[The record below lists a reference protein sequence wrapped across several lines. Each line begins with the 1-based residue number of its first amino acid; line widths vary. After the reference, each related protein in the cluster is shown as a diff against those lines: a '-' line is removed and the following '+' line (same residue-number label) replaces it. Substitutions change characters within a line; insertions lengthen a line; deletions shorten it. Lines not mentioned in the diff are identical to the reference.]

1 MANINTFKSKLKGGG
16 ARANQFEVHM
26 NFPSFA
32 GGASEA
38 EEMTFLCTSTTTPAS
53 TVSEVPV
60 AFRGRTLYLAG
71 DRTFETWSTT
81 VINDTD
87 FKIYRSVERW
97 LNGMNDLRDNTSSKI
112 HPDSYMVDAQIR
124 HLDRNSRPLKD
135 WTFRGVFPTA
145 LPGIALDYGT
155 NDAIETFDVT
165 WRYQWYETDAGG
177 IVDPGDSVTPQTGPP
192 GSNYGS

>member
-1 MANINTFKSKLKGGG
+1 MANINDFKTRLQGGG
-16 ARANQFEVHM
+16 ARANQFEVQM
-26 NFPSFA
+26 YFPTWA
-32 GGASEA
+32 GVGIT
-38 EEMTFLCTSTTTPAS
+38 EEMRFLCTSTTTPAS

-87 FKIYRSVERW
+87 FKIYRAVEKW
-97 LNGMNDLRDNTSSKI
+97 LNGMNDLKLNTSSHI
-112 HPDSYMVDAQIR
+112 DPDTYMVDAYIK
-124 HLDRNSRPLKD
+124 HLDRNGAPLKR
-135 WTFRGVFPTA
+135 WYFKGVFPTA

-165 WRYQWYETDAGG
+165 WRYQWFTTDSGG
-177 IVDPGDSVTPQTGPP
+177 VVDPGDSATVGVGPA
-192 GSNYGS
+192 GQYSNS

>member
-32 GGASEA
+32 GNASDA

-87 FKIYRSVERW
+87 FKIYRACERW
-97 LNGMNDLRDNTSSKI
+97 LNGMNDLKLNTSDHI
-112 HPDSYMVDAQIR
+112 DPDSYMVDAHIT
-124 HLDRNSRPLKD
+124 HLDRNNAPLKS

-165 WRYQWYETDAGG
+165 WRYQWYEMDVEGSGTNVSWSGG
-177 IVDPGDSVTPQTGPP
+177 TQTGGAP
-192 GSNYGS
+192 S

>member
-16 ARANQFEVHM
+16 ARANQFEVQM
-26 NFPSFA
+26 YFPTWA
-32 GGASEA
+32 GDSGDT
-38 EEMTFLCTSTTTPAS
+38 EEMKFLCTSTTTPAS

-71 DRTFETWSTT
+71 DRSFETWSTT

-87 FKIYRSVERW
+87 FKIYRAVEKW
-97 LNGMNDLRDNTSSKI
+97 LNGMNDLKLNTSSHI
-112 HPDSYMVDAQIR
+112 DPDSYMVDATIK
-124 HLDRNSRPLKD
+124 HLDRNNATLKS
-135 WTFRGVFPTA
+135 WFFKGVFPTA

-165 WRYQWYETDAGG
+165 WRYQWYETD
-177 IVDPGDSVTPQTGPP
+177 
-192 GSNYGS
+192 GSNPQGGGTYPTDVHG

>member
-1 MANINTFKSKLKGGG
+1 MSNINTFKSKLKGGG

-26 NFPSFA
+26 NFPAFA

-87 FKIYRSVERW
+87 FKIYRACERW
-97 LNGMNDLRDNTSSKI
+97 LNGMNDLKLNTSSHI
-112 HPDSYMVDAQIR
+112 DPDSYMMDCDIT
-124 HLDRNSRPLKD
+124 HLDRNNAPLKT
-135 WTFRGVFPTA
+135 WNFKGVFPTA

-165 WRYQWYETDAGG
+165 WRYQWYETDL
-177 IVDPGDSVTPQTGPP
+177 INPGTYDSAE
-192 GSNYGS
+192 

>member
-1 MANINTFKSKLKGGG
+1 MANINDFKSRLQGGG

-26 NFPSFA
+26 NFPAFA
-32 GGASEA
+32 GDSTDAA
-38 EEMTFLCTSTTTPAS
+38 EMTFLCTSTTTPAS

-71 DRTFETWSTT
+71 DRSFETWSTT

-87 FKIYRSVERW
+87 FKIYRACEKW
-97 LNGMNDLRDNTSSKI
+97 LNGMNDLKLNTSSHI
-112 HPDSYMVDAQIR
+112 DPDTYMVDAYIK
-124 HLDRNSRPLKD
+124 HLDRNNALLKS

-165 WRYQWYETDAGG
+165 WRYQWYETDIDVDGDAEETYGVSPGG
-177 IVDPGDSVTPQTGPP
+177 GNSRRG
-192 GSNYGS
+192 

>member
-1 MANINTFKSKLKGGG
+1 MANINDFKTRLQGGG

-26 NFPSFA
+26 FFPTFA
-32 GGASEA
+32 GDTTDTD
-38 EEMTFLCTSTTTPAS
+38 EMKFLCTSTTTPAS
-53 TVSEVPV
+53 NVAEVPV

-87 FKIYRSVERW
+87 FKIYKACERW
-97 LNGMNDLRDNTSSKI
+97 LNGMNDLKMNTSDYLLPSE
-112 HPDSYMVDAQIR
+112 YMQDCEIT
-124 HLDRNSRPLKD
+124 HLDRNGAPLKR
-135 WTFRGVFPTA
+135 WYFKGVFPTA

-165 WRYQWYETDAGG
+165 WRYQWYETDLGQATSGG
-177 IVDPGDSVTPQTGPP
+177 GLEGLNNT
-192 GSNYGS
+192 